1 MTKVQTSRA
10 RVGVVGVPDGWS
22 SLRLVEAV
30 RRRCGDAQLIEPRR
44 LALDLTRNSVRHGG
58 LELVGFDALIVK
70 KLGSRYAPHLLDR
83 LEILRFL
90 EARGVRVFSRAD
102 SIARLLDR
110 MSCTVVLG
118 AAGIPMP
125 ETVLTEDLD
134 EAIEAVRRF
143 GAAILKPL
151 FTSKARG
158 MLLLE
163 TGAAL
168 RAQLSEFQDAGN
180 RMLYLQRRI
189 PLPGRDLGVVFLGGE
204 YVASYARVASGAAW
218 NTTTTSGGKYQ
229 PADPGDE
236 ILALA
241 HRAQALFDLD
251 FTCVDV
257 AEGPDGPVVFEVS
270 AFGGFRGLLEAHQMD
285 AAGLYVD
292 HVLRRLAHEPR

>member
-1 MTKVQTSRA
+1 MNGNRPECP
-10 RVGVVGVPDGWS
+10 RIGVVGVADGWS
-22 SLRLVEAV
+22 SLRLTDAV
-30 RRRCGDAQLIEPRR
+30 RERCGQADLFEPRR
-44 LALDLTRNSVRHGG
+44 LALDLTAATVRHGAV
-58 LELVGFDALIVK
+58 ELTDFDALIVK

-83 LEILRFL
+83 LEILRYL
-90 EARGVRVFSRAD
+90 ETRGVRVFSRAD
-102 SIARLLDR
+102 SIARLIDR

-125 ETVLTEDLD
+125 ETLLTEDLD
-134 EAIEAVRRF
+134 EAVDAVARF
-143 GAAILKPL
+143 GAAVLKPL

-158 MLLLE
+158 MMIVESGREARDRL
-163 TGAAL
+163 AD
-168 RAQLSEFQDAGN
+168 FQESGN

-204 YVASYARVASGAAW
+204 YVASYARVASGSAW
-218 NTTTTSGGKYQ
+218 NTTTTSGGKYR

-236 ILALA
+236 ILSLA

-270 AFGGFRGLLEAHQMD
+270 AFGGFRGLLEAHNID
-285 AAGLYVD
+285 AAKLYVD
-292 HVLRRLAHEPR
+292 YVLRRLADGER